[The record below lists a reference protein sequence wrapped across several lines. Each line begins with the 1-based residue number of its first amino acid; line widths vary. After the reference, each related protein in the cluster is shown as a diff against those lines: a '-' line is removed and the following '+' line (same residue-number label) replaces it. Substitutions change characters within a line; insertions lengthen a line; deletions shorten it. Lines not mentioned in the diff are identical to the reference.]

1 MSSLSLDS
9 SPPASEPHGGELP
22 CFVTMSAI
30 MAWSFEE
37 LDHSKEREAKLEWA
51 AARPLSPEAKACD
64 LVGPFAWLFEKLTT
78 AHPEAARSVARA
90 ARVPRA
96 AAAPRDRA
104 AV

>member
-1 MSSLSLDS
+1 MDTII
-9 SPPASEPHGGELP
+9 E
-22 CFVTMSAI
+22 
-30 MAWSFEE
+30 WSFDD
-37 LDHSKEREAKLEWA
+37 LRHTAEREAKLEWG